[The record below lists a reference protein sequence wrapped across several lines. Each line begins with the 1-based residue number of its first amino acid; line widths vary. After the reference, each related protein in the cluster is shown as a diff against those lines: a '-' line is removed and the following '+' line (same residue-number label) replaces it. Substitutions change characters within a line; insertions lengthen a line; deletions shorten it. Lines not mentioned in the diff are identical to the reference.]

1 MSDSKTLGFKNLENE
16 ELIFGDNGIVSMFN
30 FSSLAEKQ
38 KHWLQET
45 LILMLFEIKSLA
57 ATEVPFSLSKANC
70 SISTASCSELK
81 LHGAWRDSEN
91 LRVRAH
97 KKLDGSTGLLEL
109 EFIFISR
116 VIGLGSGHK
125 DGGSDGTLF

>member
-1 MSDSKTLGFKNLENE
+1 
-16 ELIFGDNGIVSMFN
+16 MFN

-70 SISTASCSELK
+70 SVSTASCSELK
-81 LHGAWRDSEN
+81 LHDALRDSEN

-116 VIGLGSGHK
+116 VIGLGSGDK